1 MAAGDRAKQKI
12 SQRAQAFI
20 AAAPVPQEAVS
31 AGVQVISGLSRG
43 WTFLS
48 PSARMFGR
56 TYYLALTEHHLMFC
70 WISAWTGR
78 PREVTIIAPREQV
91 RVTGSRLGG
100 QMGWFTCVVPG
111 REAPMTLRFYRLWRP
126 EAEAIVAGLTT
137 AP

>member
-1 MAAGDRAKQKI
+1 MAVGDRAKQKI

-31 AGVQVISGLSRG
+31 VGAQVISGLSRG

-48 PSARMFGR
+48 PGARMFGR
-56 TYYLALTEHHLMFC
+56 TYYLALTEHHLLFC

-78 PREVTIIAPREQV
+78 PREVTIIAPRGQV

-100 QMGWFTCVVPG
+100 QMGSFTCVVPG

-126 EAEAIVAGLTT
+126 EAEAIVAALRT